1 MRSLLWGPHLLSIVF
16 FAVSC
21 SKSPQSS
28 GGGTTG
34 QQGKDTLP
42 LANTVAKYD
51 TLNVMAYNVLYYGDG
66 CQGSTTALDTY
77 FKTIIQYTQPDLV
90 SCEKINAFPITPG
103 ATGNLADELLNNGL
117 NAAFAGQYAYA
128 TPSNSSNGKNIS
140 VLFYNKQKLTYV
152 KTQTLV
158 VNITDFDFYKLY
170 YNDVNLSITHD
181 TTFLYVVVNHTQS
194 GSSSTIRDQQVT
206 QEMTM
211 LRNKFL
217 FFPNLINMGDFN
229 TANSFEAGY
238 QSIVSGAD
246 STVILGDPPY
256 YPDNIL
262 QYPGNWDITPYT
274 VLPYLTTSTRFSAS
288 IPNTCG
294 TSGGAKS
301 WFDHIFISPW
311 LAKGTNY
318 VSYVPHSFQTI
329 GNDGNR
335 LGVDINSSSP
345 IVNTSAPGSVI
356 NALFQ
361 FSNKYP
367 VMLKLAVKANRNA
380 VSPADPIERN

>member
-1 MRSLLWGPHLLSIVF
+1 
-16 FAVSC
+16 
-21 SKSPQSS
+21 
-28 GGGTTG
+28 
-34 QQGKDTLP
+34 
-42 LANTVAKYD
+42 
-51 TLNVMAYNVLYYGDG
+51 
-66 CQGSTTALDTY
+66 
-77 FKTIIQYTQPDLV
+77 
-90 SCEKINAFPITPG
+90 
-103 ATGNLADELLNNGL
+103 
-117 NAAFAGQYAYA
+117 
-128 TPSNSSNGKNIS
+128 
-140 VLFYNKQKLTYV
+140 
-152 KTQTLV
+152 
-158 VNITDFDFYKLY
+158 
-170 YNDVNLSITHD
+170 
-181 TTFLYVVVNHTQS
+181 
-194 GSSSTIRDQQVT
+194 
-206 QEMTM
+206 M

-238 QSIVSGAD
+238 QSVVSGTD

-256 YPDNIL
+256 YPDNLL

-288 IPNTCG
+288 IPNACG

-311 LAKGTNY
+311 LAKGADYIT
-318 VSYVPHSFQTI
+318 YVPHSFQTI

-335 LGVDINSSSP
+335 LGVDVNSSSP
-345 IVNTSAPGSVI
+345 IVNTSAPAPVI